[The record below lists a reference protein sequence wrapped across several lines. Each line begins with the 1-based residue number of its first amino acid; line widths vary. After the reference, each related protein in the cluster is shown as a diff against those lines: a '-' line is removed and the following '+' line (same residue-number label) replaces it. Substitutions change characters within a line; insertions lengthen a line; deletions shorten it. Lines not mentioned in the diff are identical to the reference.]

1 MGEKT
6 PQHFRNSFWRN
17 HILENFCLWLQ
28 HITAHT
34 AAKCKL
40 CVCSLI
46 IFKVMKSRNFIFR
59 GERWETNLSKF
70 VPWIQSAWGFIFKT
84 ETGLFLRSKFDY
96 CLTGFGGR
104 IVINWLNTYSA
115 GVFCSWGKRLAKQF
129 VSVDFFSEFSTC
141 PRKGHLSHFESHFHI
156 LSLTCLLLAKTLN

>member
-115 GVFCSWGKRLAKQF
+115 GVFLAEEKGWQNNLF
-129 VSVDFFSEFSTC
+129 LWIFLVNSARAPEKGIYLILKATFIFF
-141 PRKGHLSHFESHFHI
+141 P
-156 LSLTCLLLAKTLN
+156 